1 MKNLQ
6 ARFET
11 KSNYQNLNGVWLN
24 VAELQVT
31 RITCKVKNEVGQIIT
46 TDFNIKEVVE
56 FRTLQAS
63 KNDSYNAMMGAY

>member
-24 VAELQVT
+24 VVELQGT

>member
-24 VAELQVT
+24 VAELQGT